1 VSANVELVR
10 SVVPDEIDLV
20 AVINSAD
27 PVAVFAGGPTGPLA
41 PDLEVL
47 FAPPPSGG
55 PGLAYQGIEGLVAG
69 WREWLSPWHS
79 YRMSTEEFIDAGAN
93 VVVHV
98 RVTARTERHGVE
110 VEHKPSSVWTVEND
124 EIVAVRFFLE
134 RGDALRFA
142 GID

>member
-10 SVVPDEIDLV
+10 SVVPDEVDLV
-20 AVINSAD
+20 EVINSPD
-27 PVAVFAGGPTGPLA
+27 PVAVFAGGRTGPLA
-41 PDLEVL
+41 PDVDVL

-55 PGLAYQGIEGLVAG
+55 PGLAYKGIAGLVEG
-69 WREWLSPWHS
+69 WRDWLTPWHS
-79 YRMSTEEFIDAGAN
+79 YRMSAEEFIDAGAN

-98 RVTARTERHGVE
+98 GVAARTERHGVE

-134 RGDALRFA
+134 RDDALRFA